1 MITDHSGTI
10 EWLEQV
16 MKTYRR
22 SDPGIVEKTIMALT
36 LLEQLAMENIQFVF
50 KGGTSLILL
59 LQRFNRFSLD
69 IDILLRQ
76 RPSDLEEAF
85 DKICERGVFKT
96 WFEDSR
102 KVTNVPKAHFGLVRD
117 SVIDQKDRA
126 VFVDILFQEIEG
138 ISCIQRPVKHAV
150 VQTASP
156 DIFVTVPT
164 VDWLLGDKLT
174 AFAPNT
180 TGIPYDVGKETEII
194 KQLFDIGVLFDN
206 LTHIDTVYASFTEN
220 CACEMGY
227 RGLSTANQV
236 VLDDCLN
243 TAMTITFRGTD
254 HREHFEKLMRG
265 IRGFRAFTFD
275 NNYSLESAICSSA
288 KVVYLTQLLKHRE
301 TTVKRYSDSKDVQKL
316 MITDPALNKLN
327 KIKKTDPEAFFYL
340 FHAIELLR

>member
-1 MITDHSGTI
+1 
-10 EWLEQV
+10 
-16 MKTYRR
+16 
-22 SDPGIVEKTIMALT
+22 
-36 LLEQLAMENIQFVF
+36 LEQLATENLQFVF

-76 RPSDLEEAF
+76 RPTDLEKSF
-85 DKICERGVFKT
+85 DRICERGVFKT

-102 KVTNVPKAHFGLVRD
+102 KVTNVPKAHFGFVRE
-117 SVIDQKDRA
+117 SVIDQKERA

-138 ISCIQRPVKHAV
+138 ISLIEMPVKHAV

-180 TGIPYDVGKETEII
+180 TGIPYNVGKETEII

-220 CACEMGY
+220 CAREMGY
-227 RGLSTANQV
+227 RKLSTANEAI
-236 VLDDCLN
+236 LDDCLN
-243 TAMTITFRGTD
+243 TAMTIVFRGTD
-254 HREHFEKLMRG
+254 HTEHFQKLMRG

-275 NNYSLESAICSSA
+275 NNYSLENAICSSA
-288 KVVYLTQLLKHRE
+288 KVVYLTQLLKHRQ
-301 TTVKRYSDSKDVQKL
+301 TTVKRFSDSKDAQDL
-316 MITDPALNKLN
+316 MISDPALNKLN

-340 FHAIELLR
+340 FDAVEMLR